1 MSERPK
7 AWDGLTGQT
16 YGGESE
22 PITAED
28 LKNTLREG
36 ITSIILISEQLATM
50 TGIEKE
56 KKEPGKLSRVAA
68 INLLKAFKI
77 DDNGLKLEL
86 NGLDEETL
94 WPFVYEIYEGRGRS
108 LTGFIDIRGGH

>member
-1 MSERPK
+1 MSERLK
-7 AWDGLTGQT
+7 AWDRLTGKP
-16 YGGESE
+16 YEGEAE
-22 PITAED
+22 PVTAED

-36 ITSIILISEQLATM
+36 ITSMIFISEQLATM
-50 TGIEKE
+50 TGVEKE
-56 KKEPGKLSRVAA
+56 KKEPGKLPRIAA

-86 NGLDEETL
+86 NGLDEEIL

-108 LTGFIDIRGGH
+108 LMGFIDIRGGH